1 MFRQWGHQF
10 IYDEKTLKH
19 SMQAAGFRSVER
31 CALGESRHL
40 ELRNMDN
47 QQRYPEGLL
56 NFESVALE
64 GIK

>member
-1 MFRQWGHQF
+1 
-10 IYDEKTLKH
+10 
-19 SMQAAGFRSVER
+19 MQTAGFRSVAR
-31 CALGESRHL
+31 CVLGESRHL
-40 ELRNMDN
+40 DLQNMDN